1 MKKIFYLTF
10 LALLISSYVFGQ
22 TQETYKRVKIHL
34 NGKNPA
40 ALASC
45 GIDVEHGFWED
56 SRFFTGEFS
65 LTELSLLKKAGFYY
79 DVLCEDV
86 VAEFLKNNTVPD
98 LSDAHQRTEA
108 ACNFPQIGIP
118 ANFKLGSMGGY
129 FTYEEMLEHLQN
141 MKSKFPNLITGLNNI
156 GNFRTNENRL
166 LHWVKISK
174 NPQTDENK
182 PEILYT
188 ALHHAREP
196 ASLSQMIFFMY
207 HILENYGKD
216 PFITKL
222 INETEMYFVPCLNP
236 DGYIFNQTG
245 FPGGGGMWRKNRR
258 NNGNNKFG
266 VDLNRNY
273 AFGFGEDNI
282 GSSNDPDSEV
292 FRGPSAFSEPETQAI
307 KYFCEQRNFLLAL
320 NYHSSGN
327 YLIKPPGSKY
337 TLSDEEAHSVH
348 AVGLELV
355 EHNRFLFGDAV
366 FTVGYTVNGTS
377 DDWMYAKTEEKDR
390 IYAYTPEVGTAFW
403 MASNQ
408 IVSVCQSTLLQN
420 LSLAKL
426 AFSHLSLQDK
436 SSTFFA
442 AENPSFTFEVQNIGL
457 SDNPRTKISVKSLS
471 PKMRLTSSGELFYG
485 LKNAERAEF
494 ALNFDFTEKPKAGDE
509 FAFEITIDNGIT
521 SRKQQFTKIYGETQT
536 VFSDDCENMNKWSG
550 NWGNNRVKIFSGRAS
565 ITDTPVGNYRAR
577 ENSPLVMRESI
588 DLTNALQAEL
598 SFAATW
604 NMEIFNDGVFVEV
617 STDNQNWTA
626 LCMPSS
632 HAHASGRPAYEGF
645 QGEWRTEK
653 INLKEFVGKKIA
665 LRFRLQ
671 SNDEIQ
677 RDGFYFDEIKI
688 LAVAKE
694 GVTLGNERFDNENAV
709 RIYPNPSSG
718 TFRVALDLP
727 QGTNYATAEIT
738 DLSGKVIQSFSQEKL
753 NEEFEIQLSKGF
765 YLLRV
770 SSGTRSLTKKI
781 IVN

>member
-1 MKKIFYLTF
+1 
-10 LALLISSYVFGQ
+10 
-22 TQETYKRVKIHL
+22 
-34 NGKNPA
+34 
-40 ALASC
+40 
-45 GIDVEHGFWED
+45 
-56 SRFFTGEFS
+56 
-65 LTELSLLKKAGFYY
+65 
-79 DVLCEDV
+79 
-86 VAEFLKNNTVPD
+86 
-98 LSDAHQRTEA
+98 
-108 ACNFPQIGIP
+108 
-118 ANFKLGSMGGY
+118 
-129 FTYEEMLEHLQN
+129 
-141 MKSKFPNLITGLNNI
+141 
-156 GNFRTNENRL
+156 
-166 LHWVKISK
+166 
-174 NPQTDENK
+174 
-182 PEILYT
+182 
-188 ALHHAREP
+188 
-196 ASLSQMIFFMY
+196 
-207 HILENYGKD
+207 
-216 PFITKL
+216 
-222 INETEMYFVPCLNP
+222 
-236 DGYIFNQTG
+236 
-245 FPGGGGMWRKNRR
+245 
-258 NNGNNKFG
+258 
-266 VDLNRNY
+266 
-273 AFGFGEDNI
+273 
-282 GSSNDPDSEV
+282 
-292 FRGPSAFSEPETQAI
+292 
-307 KYFCEQRNFLLAL
+307 
-320 NYHSSGN
+320 
-327 YLIKPPGSKY
+327 LIKPPGSKY